1 MPCWGFGVTVAAPG
15 AGMELLR
22 NWGCSG
28 GMSEYG
34 WSFGVT
40 VVAPG
45 AFEEPGM
52 LWGHPRGWPG
62 VLG

>member
-1 MPCWGFGVTVAAPG
+1 
-15 AGMELLR
+15 MELLR
-22 NWGCSG
+22 SWGCSG

-45 AFEEPGM
+45 ALEEPGM
-52 LWGHPRGWPG
+52 L
-62 VLG
+62 